1 MKKVKD
7 KGYIA
12 HDTIRTHNIYKKI
25 NETLEKEI
33 GGTQEH
39 KLKTLCIE
47 KKHNLNMT
55 GVIMLGILAI
65 VVLIG
70 IFWGKNVI
78 IGIFSGILIITV
90 LYTLV
95 QNNSYGV

>member
-1 MKKVKD
+1 MKKGTKTLSKID
-7 KGYIA
+7 NPIIELGKSIENE
-12 HDTIRTHNIYKKI
+12 INISEEY
-25 NETLEKEI
+25 
-33 GGTQEH
+33 
-39 KLKTLCIE
+39 KLKGLCVE

-78 IGIFSGILIITV
+78 IGIFSGILVITV